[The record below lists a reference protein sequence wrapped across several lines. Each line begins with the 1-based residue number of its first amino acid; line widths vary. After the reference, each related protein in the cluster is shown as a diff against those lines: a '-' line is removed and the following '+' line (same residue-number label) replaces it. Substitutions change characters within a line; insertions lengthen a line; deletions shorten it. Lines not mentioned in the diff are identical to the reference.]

1 MKVDDDTFVN
11 LPKLYNLITEDKS
24 LKNLKH
30 LLIGHCF
37 CSAPHVF
44 KVLSYNF
51 FVYCLMII
59 LLRVVAHSRLY
70 QYLFIVGSGSNEV
83 CG

>member
-51 FVYCLMII
+51 FVYCLMIMP
-59 LLRVVAHSRLY
+59 
-70 QYLFIVGSGSNEV
+70 LFSE
-83 CG
+83 